1 MTLEKSLKMRNQTYE
16 KLNDKYLKEAQ
27 RLISKR
33 DYTQASEKL
42 WGTAA
47 EMVKAVAAR
56 RGIELGTHAS
66 LWDFVSQL
74 DKEHPELR
82 LKRDFSYAGNLHQN
96 FYEDWLGRDYIEE
109 GLTIMKSFV
118 EKLRSLD

>member
-1 MTLEKSLKMRNQTYE
+1 MTLEKSLKMRSQAYE
-16 KLNDKYLKEAQ
+16 RLNGKYLKEAQ

-56 RGIELGTHAS
+56 KGIELGTHPS

-74 DKEHPELR
+74 DKEHPELM
-82 LKRDFSYAGNLHQN
+82 LKKDFSYAGNLHQN

-109 GLTIMKSFV
+109 GLAIMKSFV
-118 EKLRSLD
+118 EKLRSFD

>member
-1 MTLEKSLKMRNQTYE
+1 MTLEKSLKMRSQTYE
-16 KLNDKYLKEAQ
+16 KLNGKYLKEAQ

-82 LKRDFSYAGNLHQN
+82 LNYIRP
-96 FYEDWLGRDYIEE
+96 EGRR
-109 GLTIMKSFV
+109 V
-118 EKLRSLD
+118 

>member
-1 MTLEKSLKMRNQTYE
+1 MRSQTYE
-16 KLNDKYLKEAQ
+16 KLNGKYLKEAQ

-82 LKRDFSYAGNLHQN
+82 LKRDFSYAGNLRQN
-96 FYEDWLGRDYIEE
+96 FYEDWLGRDYMEE